1 MTTSKYLPTEMSD
14 IVLERE
20 IRGLAGDLN
29 MTRMAVSSVQSEM
42 LEQLSGEMGE
52 DMKAVL
58 NGERTVEVSKSEK
71 KKHKVKSWFKR
82 IFRTF

>member
-1 MTTSKYLPTEMSD
+1 MSD

-82 IFRTF
+82 IFKLF

>member
-1 MTTSKYLPTEMSD
+1 MSN

>member
-1 MTTSKYLPTEMSD
+1 MSD